1 MDFVFKTE
9 WMNAISKLKPEQQA
23 EAYSAI
29 RTIVEEQS
37 IPEGLSFEVDFLL
50 TAIYS
55 QIVDGMDIPSKRG
68 APKGNRNAAKKQI
81 ENNSETI
88 EKQIEN
94 NSETIEKQKKQIE
107 NNSETI
113 EKQIENNSETIE
125 KQKKQI
131 ENNSEAIEKQIKT
144 NKTIEKQ
151 IKTNKTI
158 EKQKKQIKTN
168 KTIGLNCFS
177 EKEETPSSPT
187 PPTTPEEKAPEE
199 KENYDYVVAKERE
212 KPTSPTATEIIP
224 VSEIED
230 VLLGEEMWVEAMC
243 YKYNLPRDRLAVQI
257 HTIKRGWIERGQD
270 YKTIQDAKKHADS
283 ILNIRRANGEL
294 AQPPAWNEFLY
305 DLMAPHIDA
314 LGYNDEIFAAFGRHY
329 MQDVGNG
336 KPFFVG
342 IPRFEEEIF
351 ERMKNFKESYKPPE
365 YEQPVQ
371 SGSGSQS
378 A

>member
-1 MDFVFKTE
+1 
-9 WMNAISKLKPEQQA
+9 MNAISKLKPEQQA

-37 IPEGLSFEVDFLL
+37 MPEGLSFEVDFLL

-68 APKGNRNAAKKQI
+68 APKGNRNAVK
-81 ENNSETI
+81 
-88 EKQIEN
+88 KQIEN
-94 NSETIEKQKKQIE
+94 NSETIEKQKKQI
-107 NNSETI
+107 
-113 EKQIENNSETIE
+113 
-125 KQKKQI
+125 
-131 ENNSEAIEKQIKT
+131 KT
-144 NKTIEKQ
+144 NKTID
-151 IKTNKTI
+151 
-158 EKQKKQIKTN
+158 
-168 KTIGLNCFS
+168 LNCFS

-187 PPTTPEEKAPEE
+187 PPTTQEEKAPEE
-199 KENYDYVVAKERE
+199 KENYDYVAAKERE

-230 VLLGEEMWVEAMC
+230 VLMGEEMWVEAMC

-270 YKTIQDAKKHADS
+270 FKTLQDAKKHADS
-283 ILNIRRANGEL
+283 LLNIRRANGEL

-305 DLMAPHIDA
+305 DLMAPHIAA

-336 KPFFVG
+336 KPFFIG

-351 ERMKNFKESYKPPE
+351 ERMKNFKETYKPPE

>member
-37 IPEGLSFEVDFLL
+37 MPEGLSFEVDFLL

-68 APKGNRNAAKKQI
+68 APKGNRNAVKKQI

-88 EKQIEN
+88 EKQI
-94 NSETIEKQKKQIE
+94 
-107 NNSETI
+107 
-113 EKQIENNSETIE
+113 
-125 KQKKQI
+125 
-131 ENNSEAIEKQIKT
+131 KT
-144 NKTIEKQ
+144 NKTID
-151 IKTNKTI
+151 
-158 EKQKKQIKTN
+158 
-168 KTIGLNCFS
+168 LNCFS

-187 PPTTPEEKAPEE
+187 PPTTQEEKAPEE
-199 KENYDYVVAKERE
+199 KENYDVVVAKERE

-230 VLLGEEMWVEAMC
+230 ILMGEDMWVEAMC

-283 ILNIRRANGEL
+283 LLNIRRANGEL

-314 LGYNDEIFAAFGRHY
+314 LGYDDEIFTAFGRHY

-336 KPFFVG
+336 KPFFLG
-342 IPRFEEEIF
+342 IPRFEEDIY
-351 ERMKNFKESYKPPE
+351 ERMKNFKETYKPPE

>member
-37 IPEGLSFEVDFLL
+37 MPEGLSFEVDFLL

-68 APKGNRNAAKKQI
+68 APKGNRNAVK
-81 ENNSETI
+81 
-88 EKQIEN
+88 KQIEN
-94 NSETIEKQKKQIE
+94 NSETIEKQKKQI
-107 NNSETI
+107 
-113 EKQIENNSETIE
+113 
-125 KQKKQI
+125 
-131 ENNSEAIEKQIKT
+131 KT
-144 NKTIEKQ
+144 NKTID
-151 IKTNKTI
+151 
-158 EKQKKQIKTN
+158 
-168 KTIGLNCFS
+168 LNCFS

-199 KENYDYVVAKERE
+199 KENYDVVVAKERE

-230 VLLGEEMWVEAMC
+230 VLMGEDMWVEAMC

-283 ILNIRRANGEL
+283 LLNIRRANGEL

-336 KPFFVG
+336 KPFFLG
-342 IPRFEEEIF
+342 IPRFEEDIY
-351 ERMKNFKESYKPPE
+351 ERMKNFKETYKPPE

>member
-37 IPEGLSFEVDFLL
+37 MPEGLSFEVDFLL

-88 EKQIEN
+88 EKQ
-94 NSETIEKQKKQIE
+94 
-107 NNSETI
+107 
-113 EKQIENNSETIE
+113 
-125 KQKKQI
+125 
-131 ENNSEAIEKQIKT
+131 
-144 NKTIEKQ
+144 
-151 IKTNKTI
+151 
-158 EKQKKQIKTN
+158 KKQIKTN
-168 KTIGLNCFS
+168 KTIDLNCFY

-187 PPTTPEEKAPEE
+187 PPTTPEEKVPEE

-230 VLLGEEMWVEAMC
+230 VLMGEDMWVEAMC
-243 YKYNLPRDRLAVQI
+243 YKYNLPRDRLAVQL
-257 HTIKRGWIERGQD
+257 HTIKRGWIERGQE

-283 ILNIRRANGEL
+283 LLNIRRANGEL

-314 LGYNDEIFAAFGRHY
+314 LGYDDEIFTAFGRHY

-336 KPFFVG
+336 KPFFIG
-342 IPRFEEEIF
+342 IPRFEEDIY
-351 ERMKNFKESYKPPE
+351 ERMKNFKETYKPPE
-365 YEQPVQ
+365 YEQPMQ
-371 SGSGSQS
+371 SGSGS
-378 A
+378 

>member
-1 MDFVFKTE
+1 
-9 WMNAISKLKPEQQA
+9 MNAISKLKPEQQA

-37 IPEGLSFEVDFLL
+37 MPEGLSFEVDFLL

-68 APKGNRNAAKKQI
+68 APKGNRNAVK
-81 ENNSETI
+81 
-88 EKQIEN
+88 KQIEN
-94 NSETIEKQKKQIE
+94 NSETIEKQKKQI
-107 NNSETI
+107 
-113 EKQIENNSETIE
+113 
-125 KQKKQI
+125 
-131 ENNSEAIEKQIKT
+131 KT
-144 NKTIEKQ
+144 NKTID
-151 IKTNKTI
+151 
-158 EKQKKQIKTN
+158 
-168 KTIGLNCFS
+168 LNCFS

-230 VLLGEEMWVEAMC
+230 ILMGEDMWVEAMC

-270 YKTIQDAKKHADS
+270 FKTLQDAKKHADS
-283 ILNIRRANGEL
+283 LLNIRRANGEL

-305 DLMAPHIDA
+305 YLMAPHIAA

-336 KPFFVG
+336 KPFFIG

>member
-1 MDFVFKTE
+1 
-9 WMNAISKLKPEQQA
+9 MNAISKLKPEQQA

-37 IPEGLSFEVDFLL
+37 MPEGLSFEVDFLL

-88 EKQIEN
+88 EKQ
-94 NSETIEKQKKQIE
+94 
-107 NNSETI
+107 
-113 EKQIENNSETIE
+113 
-125 KQKKQI
+125 
-131 ENNSEAIEKQIKT
+131 
-144 NKTIEKQ
+144 
-151 IKTNKTI
+151 
-158 EKQKKQIKTN
+158 KKQIKTN
-168 KTIGLNCFS
+168 KTIDLNCFS

-230 VLLGEEMWVEAMC
+230 VLMGEDMWVEAMC

-270 YKTIQDAKKHADS
+270 FKTLQDAKKHADS
-283 ILNIRRANGEL
+283 LLNIRRANGEL

-305 DLMAPHIDA
+305 DLMAPHIAA

-336 KPFFVG
+336 KPFFLG
-342 IPRFEEEIF
+342 IPRFEEDIY

>member
-37 IPEGLSFEVDFLL
+37 MPEGLSFEVDFLL

-88 EKQIEN
+88 EKQ
-94 NSETIEKQKKQIE
+94 
-107 NNSETI
+107 
-113 EKQIENNSETIE
+113 
-125 KQKKQI
+125 
-131 ENNSEAIEKQIKT
+131 
-144 NKTIEKQ
+144 
-151 IKTNKTI
+151 
-158 EKQKKQIKTN
+158 KKQIKTN
-168 KTIGLNCFS
+168 KTIDLNCFS

-187 PPTTPEEKAPEE
+187 PPTTQEEKAAEE

-230 VLLGEEMWVEAMC
+230 ILMGEDMWVEAMC

-257 HTIKRGWIERGQD
+257 HTIKRGWIERGQE

-283 ILNIRRANGEL
+283 LLNIRRANGEL
-294 AQPPAWNEFLY
+294 DKPPAWNEFLY

-314 LGYNDEIFAAFGRHY
+314 LGYDDEIFTAFGRHY

-336 KPFFVG
+336 KPFFIG
-342 IPRFEEEIF
+342 IPRFEEDIY
-351 ERMKNFKESYKPPE
+351 ERMKNFKETYKPPE
-365 YEQPVQ
+365 YEQPMQ

>member
-1 MDFVFKTE
+1 
-9 WMNAISKLKPEQQA
+9 MNAISKLKPEQQA

-37 IPEGLSFEVDFLL
+37 MPEGLSFEVDFLL

-68 APKGNRNAAKKQI
+68 APKGNRNAVK
-81 ENNSETI
+81 
-88 EKQIEN
+88 KQIEN
-94 NSETIEKQKKQIE
+94 NSETIEKQKKQI
-107 NNSETI
+107 
-113 EKQIENNSETIE
+113 
-125 KQKKQI
+125 
-131 ENNSEAIEKQIKT
+131 KT
-144 NKTIEKQ
+144 NKTID
-151 IKTNKTI
+151 
-158 EKQKKQIKTN
+158 
-168 KTIGLNCFS
+168 LNCFS

-187 PPTTPEEKAPEE
+187 PPTTQEEKVPEE

-230 VLLGEEMWVEAMC
+230 VLMGEDMWVEAMC

-257 HTIKRGWIERGQD
+257 HTIKRGWIERGQE
-270 YKTIQDAKKHADS
+270 YKTIQDAKRHADS
-283 ILNIRRANGEL
+283 LLNIRRANGEL

-336 KPFFVG
+336 KPFFIG

-365 YEQPVQ
+365 YE
-371 SGSGSQS
+371 
-378 A
+378 

>member
-1 MDFVFKTE
+1 
-9 WMNAISKLKPEQQA
+9 MNAISKLKPEQQA

-37 IPEGLSFEVDFLL
+37 MPEGLSFEVDFLL

-88 EKQIEN
+88 EKQ
-94 NSETIEKQKKQIE
+94 
-107 NNSETI
+107 
-113 EKQIENNSETIE
+113 
-125 KQKKQI
+125 
-131 ENNSEAIEKQIKT
+131 
-144 NKTIEKQ
+144 
-151 IKTNKTI
+151 
-158 EKQKKQIKTN
+158 KKQIKTN
-168 KTIGLNCFS
+168 KTIDLNCFS
-177 EKEETPSSPT
+177 EKEETPSPPT

-230 VLLGEEMWVEAMC
+230 VLMGEDMWVEAMC
-243 YKYNLPRDRLAVQI
+243 YKYNLPRDRLAVQL

-270 YKTIQDAKKHADS
+270 FKTIQDAKKHADS
-283 ILNIRRANGEL
+283 LLNIRRANGEL

-314 LGYNDEIFAAFGRHY
+314 LGYDDEIFTAFGRHY

-336 KPFFVG
+336 KPFFIG

-365 YEQPVQ
+365 YEQPMQ
-371 SGSGSQS
+371 PGSGSQS

>member
-1 MDFVFKTE
+1 
-9 WMNAISKLKPEQQA
+9 MNAISKLKPEQQA

-37 IPEGLSFEVDFLL
+37 MPDGLSFEVDFLL

-55 QIVDGMDIPSKRG
+55 QIVDGTDIPSKRG

-88 EKQIEN
+88 EKQ
-94 NSETIEKQKKQIE
+94 
-107 NNSETI
+107 
-113 EKQIENNSETIE
+113 
-125 KQKKQI
+125 
-131 ENNSEAIEKQIKT
+131 
-144 NKTIEKQ
+144 
-151 IKTNKTI
+151 
-158 EKQKKQIKTN
+158 KKQIKTN
-168 KTIGLNCFS
+168 KTIDLNCFS

-187 PPTTPEEKAPEE
+187 PPTTPEEKALEE

-230 VLLGEEMWVEAMC
+230 VLMGEDMWVEAMC

-270 YKTIQDAKKHADS
+270 YKTIQDAKRHADS
-283 ILNIRRANGEL
+283 LLNIRRANGEL

-305 DLMAPHIDA
+305 DLMAPHIDD
-314 LGYNDEIFAAFGRHY
+314 LGYDDDIFTAFGRHY

-336 KPFFVG
+336 KPFFIG
-342 IPRFEEEIF
+342 IPRFEEEIY

-365 YEQPVQ
+365 NEQPVQ

>member
-9 WMNAISKLKPEQQA
+9 WMNAISKLNPEQQA

-37 IPEGLSFEVDFLL
+37 MPEGLSFEVDFLL

-88 EKQIEN
+88 EKQ
-94 NSETIEKQKKQIE
+94 
-107 NNSETI
+107 
-113 EKQIENNSETIE
+113 
-125 KQKKQI
+125 
-131 ENNSEAIEKQIKT
+131 
-144 NKTIEKQ
+144 
-151 IKTNKTI
+151 
-158 EKQKKQIKTN
+158 KKQIKTN
-168 KTIGLNCFS
+168 KTNKTIDLNCFS

-187 PPTTPEEKAPEE
+187 PPTTPEEKALEE
-199 KENYDYVVAKERE
+199 KENYDYVVVKERE

-230 VLLGEEMWVEAMC
+230 VLMGEDMWVEAMC

-283 ILNIRRANGEL
+283 LLNIRRANGEL
-294 AQPPAWNEFLY
+294 ARPPAWNEFLY
-305 DLMAPHIDA
+305 DLMAPHIDD
-314 LGYNDEIFAAFGRHY
+314 LGYDDEIFTAFGRHY

-336 KPFFVG
+336 KPFFIG
-342 IPRFEEEIF
+342 IPRFEEEIY

-365 YEQPVQ
+365 NEQPVQ

>member
-1 MDFVFKTE
+1 MA
-9 WMNAISKLKPEQQA
+9 N
-23 EAYSAI
+23 
-29 RTIVEEQS
+29 
-37 IPEGLSFEVDFLL
+37 
-50 TAIYS
+50 
-55 QIVDGMDIPSKRG
+55 
-68 APKGNRNAAKKQI
+68 NRFTFH
-81 ENNSETI
+81 ESWLDTI
-88 EKQIEN
+88 ETLPQEAQTDALKALLNYALRGIMPAEDDAVGKLIVGLL
-94 NSETIEKQKKQIE
+94 SATIEADRQRREGGCKGGRPKKTSQNHRLQEQKPP
-107 NNSETI
+107 
-113 EKQIENNSETIE
+113 
-125 KQKKQI
+125 
-131 ENNSEAIEKQIKT
+131 
-144 NKTIEKQ
+144 
-151 IKTNKTI
+151 
-158 EKQKKQIKTN
+158 
-168 KTIGLNCFS
+168 KTIGYDTENHRLQEQKPMVSEGFP
-177 EKEETPSSPT
+177 EKEETPSPPT
-187 PPTTPEEKAPEE
+187 PPTTPEEKVPEE

-230 VLLGEEMWVEAMC
+230 VLMGEDMWVEAMR

-270 YKTIQDAKKHADS
+270 FKTLQDAKKHADS
-283 ILNIRRANGEL
+283 LLNIRRANGEL

-314 LGYNDEIFAAFGRHY
+314 LGYDDEIFTAFGRHY

-336 KPFFVG
+336 KPFFIG
-342 IPRFEEEIF
+342 IPRFEEEIY

>member
-37 IPEGLSFEVDFLL
+37 MPDGLSFEVDFLL

-88 EKQIEN
+88 EKQ
-94 NSETIEKQKKQIE
+94 
-107 NNSETI
+107 
-113 EKQIENNSETIE
+113 
-125 KQKKQI
+125 
-131 ENNSEAIEKQIKT
+131 
-144 NKTIEKQ
+144 
-151 IKTNKTI
+151 
-158 EKQKKQIKTN
+158 KKQIKTN
-168 KTIGLNCFS
+168 KTIDLNCFS

-187 PPTTPEEKAPEE
+187 PPTTPEEKALEE
-199 KENYDYVVAKERE
+199 KENYVVAKERE

-230 VLLGEEMWVEAMC
+230 VLMGEDMWVEAMC

-283 ILNIRRANGEL
+283 LLNIRRANGEL
-294 AQPPAWNEFLY
+294 ARPPAWNEFLY
-305 DLMAPHIDA
+305 DLMAPHIAA

-336 KPFFVG
+336 KPFFIG
-342 IPRFEEEIF
+342 IPRFEEDIY
-351 ERMKNFKESYKPPE
+351 ERMKNFKETYKPPE
-365 YEQPVQ
+365 NEQPVQ

>member
-37 IPEGLSFEVDFLL
+37 MPDGLSFEVDFLL

-88 EKQIEN
+88 EKQ
-94 NSETIEKQKKQIE
+94 
-107 NNSETI
+107 
-113 EKQIENNSETIE
+113 
-125 KQKKQI
+125 
-131 ENNSEAIEKQIKT
+131 
-144 NKTIEKQ
+144 
-151 IKTNKTI
+151 
-158 EKQKKQIKTN
+158 KKQIKTN
-168 KTIGLNCFS
+168 KTIDLNCFS
-177 EKEETPSSPT
+177 EKEETPSPPT
-187 PPTTPEEKAPEE
+187 PPTTPEEKVPEE

-230 VLLGEEMWVEAMC
+230 VLLGEDMWVEAMC
-243 YKYNLPRDRLAVQI
+243 YKYNLPRDRLAVQL

-270 YKTIQDAKKHADS
+270 FKTLQDAKKHADS
-283 ILNIRRANGEL
+283 LLNIRRANGEL

-336 KPFFVG
+336 KPFFIG
-342 IPRFEEEIF
+342 IPRFEEDIY

-365 YEQPVQ
+365 NEQPVQ

>member
-1 MDFVFKTE
+1 
-9 WMNAISKLKPEQQA
+9 MNAISKLKPEQQA

-37 IPEGLSFEVDFLL
+37 MPEGLSFEVDFLL

-88 EKQIEN
+88 EKQ
-94 NSETIEKQKKQIE
+94 K
-107 NNSETI
+107 
-113 EKQIENNSETIE
+113 
-125 KQKKQI
+125 
-131 ENNSEAIEKQIKT
+131 
-144 NKTIEKQ
+144 
-151 IKTNKTI
+151 
-158 EKQKKQIKTN
+158 KQKKQIKTN
-168 KTIGLNCFS
+168 KTIDLNCFS

-187 PPTTPEEKAPEE
+187 PPTTPEEKVPEE

-212 KPTSPTATEIIP
+212 KPTSPTTTEIIP

-230 VLLGEEMWVEAMC
+230 VLMGEEMWVEAMC

-283 ILNIRRANGEL
+283 LLNIRRANGEL
-294 AQPPAWNEFLY
+294 ARPPAWNEFLY

-314 LGYNDEIFAAFGRHY
+314 LGYDDEIFTAFGRHY
-329 MQDVGNG
+329 MQDVDNG
-336 KPFFVG
+336 KPFFIG
-342 IPRFEEEIF
+342 IPRFEEDIY
-351 ERMKNFKESYKPPE
+351 ERMKNFKETYKPPE
-365 YEQPVQ
+365 YEQPMQ
-371 SGSGSQS
+371 PGSGSQS

>member
-1 MDFVFKTE
+1 
-9 WMNAISKLKPEQQA
+9 MNAISKLKPEQQA

-37 IPEGLSFEVDFLL
+37 MPEGLSFEVDFLL

-68 APKGNRNAAKKQI
+68 APKGNRNAVK
-81 ENNSETI
+81 
-88 EKQIEN
+88 KQIEN
-94 NSETIEKQKKQIE
+94 NSETIEKQKKQI
-107 NNSETI
+107 
-113 EKQIENNSETIE
+113 
-125 KQKKQI
+125 
-131 ENNSEAIEKQIKT
+131 KT
-144 NKTIEKQ
+144 NKTID
-151 IKTNKTI
+151 
-158 EKQKKQIKTN
+158 
-168 KTIGLNCFS
+168 LNCFS

-187 PPTTPEEKAPEE
+187 PPTTQEEKAPEE

-230 VLLGEEMWVEAMC
+230 VLMGEDMWVEAMC
-243 YKYNLPRDRLAVQI
+243 YKYNLPRDRLAVQL

-283 ILNIRRANGEL
+283 LLNIRRANGEL

-336 KPFFVG
+336 KPFFIG

>member
-37 IPEGLSFEVDFLL
+37 MPDGLSFEVDFLL
-50 TAIYS
+50 TAIYN

-88 EKQIEN
+88 EKQ
-94 NSETIEKQKKQIE
+94 
-107 NNSETI
+107 
-113 EKQIENNSETIE
+113 
-125 KQKKQI
+125 
-131 ENNSEAIEKQIKT
+131 
-144 NKTIEKQ
+144 
-151 IKTNKTI
+151 
-158 EKQKKQIKTN
+158 KKQIKTN
-168 KTIGLNCFS
+168 KTIDLNCFS

-224 VSEIED
+224 MSEIED
-230 VLLGEEMWVEAMC
+230 VLLGEDMWVEAMS

-270 YKTIQDAKKHADS
+270 YKTLQDAKKHADS

-305 DLMAPHIDA
+305 DLMAPHIAA
-314 LGYNDEIFAAFGRHY
+314 LGYDDEIFKAFGQYY

-336 KPFFVG
+336 KPLFLS
-342 IPRFEEEIF
+342 IPRFEEDIY

>member
-37 IPEGLSFEVDFLL
+37 MPEGLSFEVDFLL

-81 ENNSETI
+81 ENNS
-88 EKQIEN
+88 
-94 NSETIEKQKKQIE
+94 
-107 NNSETI
+107 
-113 EKQIENNSETIE
+113 
-125 KQKKQI
+125 
-131 ENNSEAIEKQIKT
+131 
-144 NKTIEKQ
+144 
-151 IKTNKTI
+151 KTI

-168 KTIGLNCFS
+168 KTIDLNCFS

-187 PPTTPEEKAPEE
+187 PPTTPEEKVPEE

-230 VLLGEEMWVEAMC
+230 VLMGEEIWVEAMC
-243 YKYNLPRDRLAVQI
+243 YKYNLPRDRLAVQL

-270 YKTIQDAKKHADS
+270 FKTLQDAKKHADS
-283 ILNIRRANGEL
+283 LLNIRRTNGEL

-314 LGYNDEIFAAFGRHY
+314 LGYDDEIFTAFGRHY

-336 KPFFVG
+336 KPFFIG
-342 IPRFEEEIF
+342 IPRFEEDIY
-351 ERMKNFKESYKPPE
+351 ERMKNFKETYKPPE
-365 YEQPVQ
+365 YEQPMQ

>member
-37 IPEGLSFEVDFLL
+37 MPEGLSFEVDFLL

-81 ENNSETI
+81 
-88 EKQIEN
+88 
-94 NSETIEKQKKQIE
+94 
-107 NNSETI
+107 
-113 EKQIENNSETIE
+113 
-125 KQKKQI
+125 
-131 ENNSEAIEKQIKT
+131 
-144 NKTIEKQ
+144 
-151 IKTNKTI
+151 KTI

-168 KTIGLNCFS
+168 KTIDLNCFS

-230 VLLGEEMWVEAMC
+230 VLMGEDMWVEAMC

-283 ILNIRRANGEL
+283 LLNIRRANGEL

-305 DLMAPHIDA
+305 DLMAPHIAA
-314 LGYNDEIFAAFGRHY
+314 LGYDDEIFTAFGRHY

-336 KPFFVG
+336 KPFFIG
-342 IPRFEEEIF
+342 IPRFEEEIS
-351 ERMKNFKESYKPPE
+351 ERMKNFKETYKPPE
-365 YEQPVQ
+365 YEQPMQ

>member
-1 MDFVFKTE
+1 
-9 WMNAISKLKPEQQA
+9 MNAISKLKPEQQA

-37 IPEGLSFEVDFLL
+37 MPEGLSFEVDFLL

-81 ENNSETI
+81 ENNS
-88 EKQIEN
+88 
-94 NSETIEKQKKQIE
+94 
-107 NNSETI
+107 
-113 EKQIENNSETIE
+113 
-125 KQKKQI
+125 
-131 ENNSEAIEKQIKT
+131 
-144 NKTIEKQ
+144 
-151 IKTNKTI
+151 KTI

-168 KTIGLNCFS
+168 KTIDLNCFS

-187 PPTTPEEKAPEE
+187 PPTTPEEKVPEE

-230 VLLGEEMWVEAMC
+230 VLMGEEIWVEAMS
-243 YKYNLPRDRLAVQI
+243 YKYNLPRDRLAVQL

-270 YKTIQDAKKHADS
+270 FKTLQDAKKHADS
-283 ILNIRRANGEL
+283 LLNIRRANGEL

-314 LGYNDEIFAAFGRHY
+314 LGYDDEIFTAFGRHY

-336 KPFFVG
+336 KPFFLG
-342 IPRFEEEIF
+342 IPRFEEDIY
-351 ERMKNFKESYKPPE
+351 ERMKNFKETYKPPE
-365 YEQPVQ
+365 YEQPMQ

>member
-9 WMNAISKLKPEQQA
+9 WMNAISKLRPEQQA

-29 RTIVEEQS
+29 RSIVEEQS
-37 IPEGLSFEVDFLL
+37 MPEGLSFEVDFLL

-55 QIVDGMDIPSKRG
+55 QIVDGMDIPGKRG

-88 EKQIEN
+88 EKQ
-94 NSETIEKQKKQIE
+94 
-107 NNSETI
+107 
-113 EKQIENNSETIE
+113 
-125 KQKKQI
+125 
-131 ENNSEAIEKQIKT
+131 
-144 NKTIEKQ
+144 
-151 IKTNKTI
+151 
-158 EKQKKQIKTN
+158 KKQIKTN
-168 KTIGLNCFS
+168 KTIDLNCFS

-187 PPTTPEEKAPEE
+187 PPTTPEEKALEE
-199 KENYDYVVAKERE
+199 KENFDYVVAKERE

-230 VLLGEEMWVEAMC
+230 VLMGEDMWVEAMC
-243 YKYNLPRDRLAVQI
+243 YKYNLPRDRLAVQL

-270 YKTIQDAKKHADS
+270 FKTLQDAKRHADS
-283 ILNIRRANGEL
+283 LLNIRRANGEL

-305 DLMAPHIDA
+305 DLMAPHIAA

-336 KPFFVG
+336 KPFFIG
-342 IPRFEEEIF
+342 IPRFEEDIY
-351 ERMKNFKESYKPPE
+351 ERMKNFKETYKPPE
-365 YEQPVQ
+365 YEQPMQ

>member
-1 MDFVFKTE
+1 M
-9 WMNAISKLKPEQQA
+9 A
-23 EAYSAI
+23 
-29 RTIVEEQS
+29 
-37 IPEGLSFEVDFLL
+37 
-50 TAIYS
+50 
-55 QIVDGMDIPSKRG
+55 
-68 APKGNRNAAKKQI
+68 
-81 ENNSETI
+81 NNKFTFHESWLDTI
-88 EKQIEN
+88 ETLPQEAQTDALKALLNYALRGIMPAEDDAVGKLIVGLL
-94 NSETIEKQKKQIE
+94 SATIEADKQRRAGGCKGGRPKKPP
-107 NNSETI
+107 
-113 EKQIENNSETIE
+113 
-125 KQKKQI
+125 
-131 ENNSEAIEKQIKT
+131 
-144 NKTIEKQ
+144 
-151 IKTNKTI
+151 
-158 EKQKKQIKTN
+158 
-168 KTIGLNCFS
+168 KTIGYDTENHRLQEQKPMVSEGFS

-230 VLLGEEMWVEAMC
+230 VLMGEDMWVEAMC

-283 ILNIRRANGEL
+283 LLNIRRANGEL

-305 DLMAPHIDA
+305 DLMAPHIAA

-336 KPFFVG
+336 KPFFIG

>member
-1 MDFVFKTE
+1 MANKFTFHESWLDTIETLPQEAQTDALKALLNYALRGIMPAEDDAVGKLIVGLLSATIEADRQRRAGGCKGGRPKKT
-9 WMNAISKLKPEQQA
+9 
-23 EAYSAI
+23 
-29 RTIVEEQS
+29 
-37 IPEGLSFEVDFLL
+37 
-50 TAIYS
+50 S
-55 QIVDGMDIPSKRG
+55 QNHRLRG
-68 APKGNRNAAKKQI
+68 AKPMV
-81 ENNSETI
+81 SE
-88 EKQIEN
+88 
-94 NSETIEKQKKQIE
+94 
-107 NNSETI
+107 
-113 EKQIENNSETIE
+113 
-125 KQKKQI
+125 
-131 ENNSEAIEKQIKT
+131 
-144 NKTIEKQ
+144 
-151 IKTNKTI
+151 
-158 EKQKKQIKTN
+158 
-168 KTIGLNCFS
+168 GFP

-187 PPTTPEEKAPEE
+187 SPTTPEEKALEE

-230 VLLGEEMWVEAMC
+230 VLMGEDIWVEAMC

-283 ILNIRRANGEL
+283 LLNIRRANGEL

-305 DLMAPHIDA
+305 DLMAPHIDD
-314 LGYNDEIFAAFGRHY
+314 LGYDDEIFTAFGRHY

-336 KPFFVG
+336 KPFFIG
-342 IPRFEEEIF
+342 IPRFEEDIY

-365 YEQPVQ
+365 NEQPVQ

>member
-1 MDFVFKTE
+1 
-9 WMNAISKLKPEQQA
+9 MNAISKLKPEQQA

-37 IPEGLSFEVDFLL
+37 MPDGLSFEVDFLL

-68 APKGNRNAAKKQI
+68 APKGNRNAVK
-81 ENNSETI
+81 
-88 EKQIEN
+88 KQIEN
-94 NSETIEKQKKQIE
+94 NSETIEKQKKQI
-107 NNSETI
+107 
-113 EKQIENNSETIE
+113 
-125 KQKKQI
+125 
-131 ENNSEAIEKQIKT
+131 KT
-144 NKTIEKQ
+144 NKTID
-151 IKTNKTI
+151 
-158 EKQKKQIKTN
+158 
-168 KTIGLNCFS
+168 LNCFS

-187 PPTTPEEKAPEE
+187 PPTTQEEKAPEE

-230 VLLGEEMWVEAMC
+230 VLMGEDMWVEAMC

-283 ILNIRRANGEL
+283 LLNIRRANGEL

-336 KPFFVG
+336 KPFFLG
-342 IPRFEEEIF
+342 IPRFEEDIY
-351 ERMKNFKESYKPPE
+351 ERMKNFKETYKPPE

>member
-37 IPEGLSFEVDFLL
+37 MPDGLSFEVDFLL

-88 EKQIEN
+88 EKQI
-94 NSETIEKQKKQIE
+94 
-107 NNSETI
+107 
-113 EKQIENNSETIE
+113 
-125 KQKKQI
+125 
-131 ENNSEAIEKQIKT
+131 KT
-144 NKTIEKQ
+144 NKTID
-151 IKTNKTI
+151 
-158 EKQKKQIKTN
+158 
-168 KTIGLNCFS
+168 LNCFS

-187 PPTTPEEKAPEE
+187 PPTTPEEKALEE

-230 VLLGEEMWVEAMC
+230 VLMGEDMWVEAMC

-270 YKTIQDAKKHADS
+270 YKTIQDAKRHADS
-283 ILNIRRANGEL
+283 LLNIRRANGEL

-314 LGYNDEIFAAFGRHY
+314 LGYDDEIFTAFGRHY

-336 KPFFVG
+336 KPFFIG
-342 IPRFEEEIF
+342 IPRFEEDIY

-365 YEQPVQ
+365 NEQPVQ

>member
-37 IPEGLSFEVDFLL
+37 MPEGLSFEVDFLL

-68 APKGNRNAAKKQI
+68 APKGNRNAVK
-81 ENNSETI
+81 
-88 EKQIEN
+88 KQIEN
-94 NSETIEKQKKQIE
+94 NSETIEKQKKQI
-107 NNSETI
+107 
-113 EKQIENNSETIE
+113 
-125 KQKKQI
+125 
-131 ENNSEAIEKQIKT
+131 KT
-144 NKTIEKQ
+144 NKI
-151 IKTNKTI
+151 ID
-158 EKQKKQIKTN
+158 
-168 KTIGLNCFS
+168 LNCFS
-177 EKEETPSSPT
+177 EKEETPSPPT

-230 VLLGEEMWVEAMC
+230 VLMGEDMWVEAMC

-283 ILNIRRANGEL
+283 LLNIRRANGEL
-294 AQPPAWNEFLY
+294 ARPPAWNEFLY

-314 LGYNDEIFAAFGRHY
+314 LGYDDEIFTAFGRHY

-336 KPFFVG
+336 KPFFIG

-365 YEQPVQ
+365 NEQPVQ

>member
-1 MDFVFKTE
+1 M
-9 WMNAISKLKPEQQA
+9 Q
-23 EAYSAI
+23 
-29 RTIVEEQS
+29 
-37 IPEGLSFEVDFLL
+37 
-50 TAIYS
+50 
-55 QIVDGMDIPSKRG
+55 
-68 APKGNRNAAKKQI
+68 PKSNRRMA
-81 ENNSETI
+81 NNKFTFHESWLDTI
-88 EKQIEN
+88 ETLPQEAQTDALKALLNYALRGIMPAEDDAVGKLIVGLL
-94 NSETIEKQKKQIE
+94 SATIEADRQRRAGGCKGGRPKKTSQNHRLQEQKPP
-107 NNSETI
+107 
-113 EKQIENNSETIE
+113 
-125 KQKKQI
+125 
-131 ENNSEAIEKQIKT
+131 
-144 NKTIEKQ
+144 
-151 IKTNKTI
+151 
-158 EKQKKQIKTN
+158 
-168 KTIGLNCFS
+168 KTIGYDTENHRLQEQKPMVLGGFS

-187 PPTTPEEKAPEE
+187 PPTTPEEKVPEE

-230 VLLGEEMWVEAMC
+230 VLMGEDMWVEAMC
-243 YKYNLPRDRLAVQI
+243 YKYNLPRDRLAVQL

-270 YKTIQDAKKHADS
+270 YKTLQDAKRHADS
-283 ILNIRRANGEL
+283 LLNIRRANGEL

-336 KPFFVG
+336 KPFFIG

-365 YEQPVQ
+365 NEQPVQ

>member
-37 IPEGLSFEVDFLL
+37 MPDGLSFEVDFLL

-68 APKGNRNAAKKQI
+68 APKRNRNAAKKQI

-88 EKQIEN
+88 EKQ
-94 NSETIEKQKKQIE
+94 
-107 NNSETI
+107 
-113 EKQIENNSETIE
+113 
-125 KQKKQI
+125 
-131 ENNSEAIEKQIKT
+131 
-144 NKTIEKQ
+144 
-151 IKTNKTI
+151 
-158 EKQKKQIKTN
+158 KKQIKTN
-168 KTIGLNCFS
+168 KTIDLNCFS

-187 PPTTPEEKAPEE
+187 PPTTPEEKVLEE

-230 VLLGEEMWVEAMC
+230 VLMGEDMWVEAMC

-270 YKTIQDAKKHADS
+270 YKTIQDAKRHADS
-283 ILNIRRANGEL
+283 LLNIRSANGEL

-305 DLMAPHIDA
+305 DLMAPHIDD
-314 LGYNDEIFAAFGRHY
+314 LGYDDEIFTAFGRHY

-336 KPFFVG
+336 KPFFIG
-342 IPRFEEEIF
+342 IPRFEEEIY

-365 YEQPVQ
+365 NEQPVQ

>member
-1 MDFVFKTE
+1 
-9 WMNAISKLKPEQQA
+9 MNAISKLKPEQQA

-29 RTIVEEQS
+29 RPIVEEQS
-37 IPEGLSFEVDFLL
+37 MPEGLSFEVDFLL

-88 EKQIEN
+88 EKQ
-94 NSETIEKQKKQIE
+94 
-107 NNSETI
+107 
-113 EKQIENNSETIE
+113 
-125 KQKKQI
+125 
-131 ENNSEAIEKQIKT
+131 
-144 NKTIEKQ
+144 
-151 IKTNKTI
+151 
-158 EKQKKQIKTN
+158 KKQIKTN
-168 KTIGLNCFS
+168 KTIDLNCFS
-177 EKEETPSSPT
+177 EKEETPSPPT
-187 PPTTPEEKAPEE
+187 PPTTPEEKVPEE

-230 VLLGEEMWVEAMC
+230 VLMGEDMWVEAMC
-243 YKYNLPRDRLAVQI
+243 YKYNLPRDRLAVQL

-270 YKTIQDAKKHADS
+270 FKTLQDAKKHADS
-283 ILNIRRANGEL
+283 LLNIRRANGEL

-314 LGYNDEIFAAFGRHY
+314 LGYDDEIFTAFGRHY

-336 KPFFVG
+336 KPFFIG
-342 IPRFEEEIF
+342 IPRFEEDIY
-351 ERMKNFKESYKPPE
+351 ERMKNFKETYKPPE
-365 YEQPVQ
+365 YEQPMQ

>member
-1 MDFVFKTE
+1 
-9 WMNAISKLKPEQQA
+9 MNAISKLKPEQQA

-37 IPEGLSFEVDFLL
+37 MPEGLSFEVDFLL

-68 APKGNRNAAKKQI
+68 APKGNRNAVK
-81 ENNSETI
+81 
-88 EKQIEN
+88 KQIEN
-94 NSETIEKQKKQIE
+94 NSETIEKQKKQI
-107 NNSETI
+107 
-113 EKQIENNSETIE
+113 
-125 KQKKQI
+125 
-131 ENNSEAIEKQIKT
+131 KT
-144 NKTIEKQ
+144 NKTID
-151 IKTNKTI
+151 
-158 EKQKKQIKTN
+158 
-168 KTIGLNCFS
+168 LNCFS

-187 PPTTPEEKAPEE
+187 PPTTPEEKVPEE

-230 VLLGEEMWVEAMC
+230 VLMGEDMWVEAMC

-270 YKTIQDAKKHADS
+270 FKTLQDAKKHADS
-283 ILNIRRANGEL
+283 LLNIRRANGEL

-305 DLMAPHIDA
+305 DLMAPHIAA

-336 KPFFVG
+336 KPFFIG
-342 IPRFEEEIF
+342 IPRFEEDIY
-351 ERMKNFKESYKPPE
+351 ERMKNFKETYKPPE
-365 YEQPVQ
+365 NEQPVQ

>member
-37 IPEGLSFEVDFLL
+37 MPEGLSFEVDFLL

-88 EKQIEN
+88 EKQ
-94 NSETIEKQKKQIE
+94 
-107 NNSETI
+107 
-113 EKQIENNSETIE
+113 
-125 KQKKQI
+125 
-131 ENNSEAIEKQIKT
+131 
-144 NKTIEKQ
+144 
-151 IKTNKTI
+151 
-158 EKQKKQIKTN
+158 KKQIKTN
-168 KTIGLNCFS
+168 KTIDLNCFS

-187 PPTTPEEKAPEE
+187 PPTTPEEKVLEE

-230 VLLGEEMWVEAMC
+230 VLMGEDMWVEAMC

-270 YKTIQDAKKHADS
+270 YKTLQDAKKHADS
-283 ILNIRRANGEL
+283 LLNIRRANGEL

-314 LGYNDEIFAAFGRHY
+314 LGYDDEIFAAFGRHY

-336 KPFFVG
+336 KPFFLG
-342 IPRFEEEIF
+342 IPRFEEDIY
-351 ERMKNFKESYKPPE
+351 ERMKNFKETYKPPE
-365 YEQPVQ
+365 NEQPVQ

>member
-1 MDFVFKTE
+1 
-9 WMNAISKLKPEQQA
+9 MNAISKLKPEQQA

-37 IPEGLSFEVDFLL
+37 MPDGLSFEVDFLL

-88 EKQIEN
+88 EKQ
-94 NSETIEKQKKQIE
+94 
-107 NNSETI
+107 
-113 EKQIENNSETIE
+113 
-125 KQKKQI
+125 
-131 ENNSEAIEKQIKT
+131 
-144 NKTIEKQ
+144 
-151 IKTNKTI
+151 
-158 EKQKKQIKTN
+158 KKQIKTN
-168 KTIGLNCFS
+168 KTIDLNCFS
-177 EKEETPSSPT
+177 EKEETPSPPT
-187 PPTTPEEKAPEE
+187 PPTTQEEKAPEE

-230 VLLGEEMWVEAMC
+230 VLMGEDMWVEAMC

-283 ILNIRRANGEL
+283 LLNIRRANGEL

-305 DLMAPHIDA
+305 DLMAPHIAA
-314 LGYNDEIFAAFGRHY
+314 LGYNDEIFATFGRHY

-336 KPFFVG
+336 KPFFLG
-342 IPRFEEEIF
+342 IPRFEEDIY

>member
-1 MDFVFKTE
+1 MT
-9 WMNAISKLKPEQQA
+9 MQ
-23 EAYSAI
+23 
-29 RTIVEEQS
+29 
-37 IPEGLSFEVDFLL
+37 
-50 TAIYS
+50 
-55 QIVDGMDIPSKRG
+55 
-68 APKGNRNAAKKQI
+68 PKSNRRMA
-81 ENNSETI
+81 NNRFTFHESWLDTI
-88 EKQIEN
+88 ETLPQEAQTDALKALLNYALRGIMPAEDDAVGKLIVGLL
-94 NSETIEKQKKQIE
+94 SATIEADRQRRAGGCKGGRPKKTSQNHRLQEQKPMV
-107 NNSETI
+107 SE
-113 EKQIENNSETIE
+113 
-125 KQKKQI
+125 
-131 ENNSEAIEKQIKT
+131 
-144 NKTIEKQ
+144 
-151 IKTNKTI
+151 
-158 EKQKKQIKTN
+158 
-168 KTIGLNCFS
+168 GFS

-187 PPTTPEEKAPEE
+187 PPTTQEEKAPEE

-230 VLLGEEMWVEAMC
+230 VLMGEDMWVEAMC

-270 YKTIQDAKKHADS
+270 FKTLQDAKRHADS
-283 ILNIRRANGEL
+283 LLNIRRANGEL

-305 DLMAPHIDA
+305 DLMAPHIAA
-314 LGYNDEIFAAFGRHY
+314 LGYDDEIFTAFGRHY

-336 KPFFVG
+336 KPFFIG

>member
-1 MDFVFKTE
+1 MA
-9 WMNAISKLKPEQQA
+9 N
-23 EAYSAI
+23 
-29 RTIVEEQS
+29 
-37 IPEGLSFEVDFLL
+37 
-50 TAIYS
+50 
-55 QIVDGMDIPSKRG
+55 
-68 APKGNRNAAKKQI
+68 NRFTFH
-81 ENNSETI
+81 ESWLDTI
-88 EKQIEN
+88 ETLPQEAQTGALKALLNYALRGIMPAEDDAVGKLIVGLL
-94 NSETIEKQKKQIE
+94 SATIDADRQRREGGSKGGRPKKTSQNHRLQEQKPP
-107 NNSETI
+107 
-113 EKQIENNSETIE
+113 
-125 KQKKQI
+125 
-131 ENNSEAIEKQIKT
+131 
-144 NKTIEKQ
+144 
-151 IKTNKTI
+151 
-158 EKQKKQIKTN
+158 
-168 KTIGLNCFS
+168 KTIGYETENHRLQEQKPMVSEGFS
-177 EKEETPSSPT
+177 EKEETPSPPT
-187 PPTTPEEKAPEE
+187 PPTTQEEKALEE

-230 VLLGEEMWVEAMC
+230 ILMGEDMWVEAMC

-283 ILNIRRANGEL
+283 LLNIRRANGEL

-336 KPFFVG
+336 KPFFIG
-342 IPRFEEEIF
+342 IPRFEEEIY

-365 YEQPVQ
+365 NEQPVQ